1 MKLTTEE
8 IVYIQKVVKVAQM
21 VDIDNII
28 IEPNAV
34 RAIDD
39 NKTVVLFQQDDVPD
53 MSFGSIGLN
62 RISVFMS
69 RLDIAKTQEGFTID
83 AENPDSG
90 EYVRSLTM
98 KAKGIKID
106 YRCANPVTIQAPKQV
121 NDTLK
126 YSVPLN
132 AEAVMMLQ
140 KGQSAMSAET
150 VTIVSNNKGVAFE
163 IVDINNDTFSYT
175 FTNDVETLTDDDDPN
190 FAHRYPIKT
199 LIPMFKQNFDQTFSI
214 GQKGI
219 LSISVNG
226 LNLFVLPQV

>member
-1 MKLTTEE
+1 MKLSTEE
-8 IVYIQKVVKVAQM
+8 IVYIQKVVKIAQT

-28 IEPNAV
+28 IEPDSV

-39 NKTVVLFQQDDVPD
+39 AKTVVLFQNEDVPE
-53 MSFGSIGLN
+53 MNFGSIGLN
-62 RISVFMS
+62 RIAVFVS
-69 RLDIAKTQEGFTID
+69 RLDIAKTQPDFTID
-83 AENPDSG
+83 AENIEGS
-90 EYVRSLTM
+90 EYARSLTM

-106 YRCANPVTIQAPKQV
+106 YRCANPATIQAPKQV

-126 YSVPLN
+126 NRVQLT

-150 VTIVSNNKGVAFE
+150 VTIISNKNGVSFE
-163 IVDINNDTFSYT
+163 IVDINNDTFSYK
-175 FTNDVETLTDDDDPN
+175 FADEVEPLTDDDDTN
-190 FAHRYPIKT
+190 FAHRYPIKI
-199 LIPMFKQNFDQTFSI
+199 LVSLFKQNYETFSI

-219 LSISVNG
+219 LNISIQG